1 VLLECLHPH
10 KVVEAVLGD
19 TADLGILSYPPSSR
33 ALSVLPL
40 REEPM
45 VLVLHP
51 THRLARRRIVLPA
64 DLQGERF
71 VAFDHD
77 LAIRRAID
85 RVLRRAG
92 VRVEVVM
99 EFDNIETIKQ
109 AIAIAAGVSILPR
122 RAVAM
127 EVGNRMLG
135 AVPLGIG
142 GLVRPVAII
151 HRKGRRLAPA
161 VARFI
166 DVLRKAGD
174 GTDEALTG
182 PRTEAGRGDRA

>member
-1 VLLECLHPH
+1 V
-10 KVVEAVLGD
+10 A
-19 TADLGILSYPPSSR
+19 
-33 ALSVLPL
+33 
-40 REEPM
+40 
-45 VLVLHP
+45 
-51 THRLARRRIVLPA
+51 PA

-135 AVPLGIG
+135 AVPFTIG

-151 HRKGRRLAPA
+151 HRKGRRLTPA

-166 DVLRKAGD
+166 EVLRKAGD
-174 GTDEALTG
+174 GADDTLTG
-182 PRTEAGRGDRA
+182 ARPAAGRADRR